1 MAAAS
6 ISRRIVRTFG
16 SFSASGNGLTSLP
29 CDLKCGI
36 ISLVSNRKH
45 STSIL
50 TPDDNFPYDLLA
62 KKTLITPDR
71 TIGQYQ
77 DLVIPVTNFQNEDK
91 GFMVLAGDVF
101 DVPIRKDIIHHVVRW
116 QLAKRQ
122 QGTHST
128 KTISEVSG
136 TGRKPWNQK
145 GTGRAR
151 HGTLRGPQFRG
162 GCVMHGPKPRSHAI
176 KINKQVRRLGLK
188 IALSA
193 RAAEGKLLV
202 FDDMALPTHKTKNI
216 VNYYNQMENTKKV
229 LVVEGGPIDEKLKL
243 ATQNLHYVN
252 ILPSI
257 GLNVY
262 SILLHDTLVMSRDA
276 VDKITELTRG
286 RGTEINSSY
295 SLEANLGVTRVLRD
309 ERPSSKIVTI
319 AGYSVI
325 KERHEP
331 YESSVFEAA
340 DGAVKRFNAAK
351 KEWGFGQLISLAT
364 FQNTNQGYMCRIL
377 VLLVLRS
384 SSLNQLSN
392 RRKSHSYQ
400 THQTMFSLGR
410 FFVFSSLEDKF
421 YYSDDFLVGDRYWR
435 LGFNPKGDGE
445 GRPHAL
451 PIYLYAQGFRP
462 NAVATN
468 TWGAVNLR
476 LKNQRSSNHRQLY
489 SAAWY
494 PIRSDYGKT
503 EALNQF
509 CGLFFLPNRL
519 CQFSFWAN
527 LVPCRRI
534 MLKYEHLGH
543 RIKSSKKSPRGSD

>member
-16 SFSASGNGLTSLP
+16 SFSASGNGLSSLP
-29 CDLKCGI
+29 CDLKFGFQP
-36 ISLVSNRKH
+36 K
-45 STSIL
+45 
-50 TPDDNFPYDLLA
+50 FPYDLLA
-62 KKTLITPDR
+62 KKTVITPDR

-151 HGTLRGPQFRG
+151 HGTLRGPQ
-162 GCVMHGPKPRSHAI
+162 
-176 KINKQVRRLGLK
+176 VRRLGLK
-188 IALSA
+188 IAISA

-202 FDDMALPTHKTKNI
+202 FDEMALPTHKTKNI

-276 VDKITELTRG
+276 VNKIIERMHTP
-286 RGTEINSSY
+286 IN
-295 SLEANLGVTRVLRD
+295 R
-309 ERPSSKIVTI
+309 
-319 AGYSVI
+319 
-325 KERHEP
+325 
-331 YESSVFEAA
+331 
-340 DGAVKRFNAAK
+340 
-351 KEWGFGQLISLAT
+351 
-364 FQNTNQGYMCRIL
+364 
-377 VLLVLRS
+377 
-384 SSLNQLSN
+384 
-392 RRKSHSYQ
+392 
-400 THQTMFSLGR
+400 
-410 FFVFSSLEDKF
+410 
-421 YYSDDFLVGDRYWR
+421 
-435 LGFNPKGDGE
+435 
-445 GRPHAL
+445 
-451 PIYLYAQGFRP
+451 
-462 NAVATN
+462 
-468 TWGAVNLR
+468 
-476 LKNQRSSNHRQLY
+476 
-489 SAAWY
+489 
-494 PIRSDYGKT
+494 
-503 EALNQF
+503 
-509 CGLFFLPNRL
+509 
-519 CQFSFWAN
+519 
-527 LVPCRRI
+527 
-534 MLKYEHLGH
+534 
-543 RIKSSKKSPRGSD
+543 